1 MMGAQLHSQQQMQYD
16 LNQLRDMTSGV
27 QIGLAQSINHTQAQ
41 ERDFMLSRQTLGRP
55 MGETYGG
62 AAGETLN
69 NRAGQN
75 VGATIVTQFNRDN
88 LDEVCAVNDIDDL
101 RRD

>member
-1 MMGAQLHSQQQMQYD
+1 
-16 LNQLRDMTSGV
+16 MTSGV
-27 QIGLAQSINHTQAQ
+27 QMGLAQSINHTQQQ

-69 NRAGQN
+69 SRAG
-75 VGATIVTQFNRDN
+75 
-88 LDEVCAVNDIDDL
+88 
-101 RRD
+101 